1 MNKINKFS
9 ILIIIIFSIFSSLNA
24 AGDIYFLRTPGLS
37 PDGSKVAFSYDSD
50 LWIVSSEGGTAYRL
64 TAMDGEELYPRFS
77 PDGKWIAFSS
87 TQGGNPDIYIIPV
100 DGGKIEQLTF
110 HDSSDVV
117 DSWSWDSNHIY
128 FTSMR
133 HNNFSAYKVSRGGGT
148 SVRIFK
154 NFFNTVHN
162 IVEDPLSPA
171 LYFTDTWESLR
182 FASRKGYKGDY
193 NPDIKSYNSETAEL
207 ISHTN
212 YKGKDFWH
220 SIDKKGN
227 VYFASDEGTNEYN
240 LHILKDGKKISL
252 TKFKD
257 SIKYP
262 QVCADGSKVVFE
274 KGYELFLYD
283 TKSKAVSGIEID
295 LYENNRL
302 KLSKDFNISGKISN
316 FDISPDE
323 KKIAFVSR
331 GELFVSDIKGKFVKK
346 MGTDPKGRVV
356 EVKWMSNSR
365 SLLFNQTVNGY
376 LDLFRF
382 EDGRA
387 IRITNSKMDDRNIS
401 FNSKRDKAVYL
412 SGKKLVKILDMSD
425 FSSKVIAED
434 ELWGFYNS
442 MPRFSPDD
450 RFIAFTAFRNFEQDI
465 LIHDLEKGETINIT
479 DSGVTEAQPF
489 WSPDGKYL
497 FFEAD
502 RYKPQ
507 YPRGG
512 GESKIYALPLRKFS
526 DKFRSDK
533 WNDLF
538 KKEEK
543 SEKKKKD
550 KEKKATPVIKVD
562 IDFDE
567 MGKRWEQISPGSG
580 NQSTP
585 AVFMDGEK
593 RIVLYLSDHEG
604 DGFHLYKTV
613 IEPFEK
619 NKTKLIKGP
628 KSYDYSVLKSGK
640 KYYALIKGKIGSL
653 DLKGNKFTPVKMN
666 YRFVRNL
673 KEEFSQMF
681 RETWA
686 NLEINYYDENFHGI
700 DWNKMKEKYS
710 SFLPFLTSRSDLRLL
725 INDML
730 GELNSSHLGFYSN
743 GDEEKTLHK
752 MKTSETGIMFD
763 NEDPYKVFS
772 VLRYSPADKK
782 EIDLMKGDVL
792 ERINDTTIDASLNRE
807 FYFSQPSLNS
817 ELELTFRR
825 GLKRFKVNIHPVSNR
840 EIKKYLYDKWIDV
853 NQKRVNRKSDN
864 KIAYVYMKDMG
875 GSELKSFLIDMTT
888 EWYKKDA
895 LILDLRYNRGGN
907 VHDDV
912 LKFLSQKAYT
922 YWKYRG
928 GKYGPQPNFAP
939 SSKPIVLLLNQQ
951 SLSDAE
957 MMGAGFKELKLGK
970 IVGTETYRWIIFTSG
985 KSLVDGSY
993 YRLPSW
999 GCYSL
1004 DMKDLEKTGVKP
1016 DIYIKNTLKD
1026 RLEGKDP
1033 QLDKAIEIILKQL
1046 KK

>member
-1 MNKINKFS
+1 MNKITKFS
-9 ILIIIIFSIFSSLNA
+9 IFVIAIAIVASSLPA
-24 AGDIYFLRTPGLS
+24 AGDVYFLRTPGLS
-37 PDGSKVAFSYDSD
+37 PDGLKVVFSYDSD
-50 LWIVSSEGGTAYRL
+50 LWIVSSKGGTAYRL
-64 TAMDGEELYPRFS
+64 TAMEGEELYPRFS
-77 PDGKWIAFSS
+77 PDGKCIAFSS
-87 TQGGNPDIYIIPV
+87 TQGGNSDVYIIPV
-100 DGGKIEQLTF
+100 EGGKIEQLTF

-117 DSWSWDSNHIY
+117 DSWSWDSGHIY

-133 HNNFSAYKVSRGGGT
+133 HNNFSAYKVGRDGGT
-148 SVRIFK
+148 PVRIFK

-171 LYFTDTWESLR
+171 LYFTDTSESLR
-182 FASRKGYKGDY
+182 FASRKRYKGDY
-193 NPDIKSYNSETAEL
+193 NPDIKSYNPETKKL

-212 YKGKDFWH
+212 YIGKDLWH
-220 SIDKKGN
+220 SIDTKGN

-240 LHILKDGKKISL
+240 LHVLKNGKKVRL
-252 TKFKD
+252 TNFKD
-257 SIKYP
+257 AIKYP
-262 QVCADGSKVVFE
+262 QVSADGSKVVFE
-274 KGYELFLYD
+274 KGYELFFYD
-283 TKSKAVSGIEID
+283 TKSKIVSGIEID
-295 LYENNRL
+295 LYKNNRL
-302 KLSKDFNISGKISN
+302 KLSKDFNISEKVSN

-346 MGTDPKGRVV
+346 MDTDPKGRVV

-382 EDGRA
+382 ENGRE
-387 IRITNSKMDDRNIS
+387 IRITDLQMDDRNIS
-401 FNSKRDKAVYL
+401 LNSKRDKAVYL
-412 SGKKLVKILDMSD
+412 SGKKFVKTLDLTN

-442 MPRFSPDD
+442 TPYFSPDD
-450 RFIAFTAFRNFEQDI
+450 KFIVFTAYRNFEQDI
-465 LIHDLEKGETINIT
+465 FIHNMVKGETINIT
-479 DSGVTEAQPF
+479 DTGVTEAQPF

-497 FFEAD
+497 FFTAD

-512 GESKIYALPLRKFS
+512 GESKIYSLPLQKFS

-538 KKEEK
+538 KEV
-543 SEKKKKD
+543 KKKGKD
-550 KEKKATPVIKVD
+550 KKEKEKETPSIIVN
-562 IDFDE
+562 IDFDK
-567 MGKRWEQISPGSG
+567 MGKRWLQISPLTGS
-580 NQSTP
+580 QSTP
-585 AVFMDGEK
+585 AVFLEGEK
-593 RIVLYLSDHEG
+593 LIVFYLSDHEG
-604 DGFHLYKTV
+604 DGSHLYKTE
-613 IEPFEK
+613 IESFEK
-619 NKTKLIKGP
+619 NKTKMIKGP
-628 KSYDYSVLKSGK
+628 ASDDYHVLKSGK
-640 KYYALIKGKIGSL
+640 KYFALIKGKIGSL
-653 DLKGNKFTPVKMN
+653 DLKGNKFTPLKLN
-666 YRFVRNL
+666 YRFRRNL

-686 NLEINYYDENFHGI
+686 NLEINYYDDNFHGV
-700 DWNKMKEKYS
+700 DWGKMKVKYS
-710 SFLPFLTSRSDLRLL
+710 RYLTYLTSRSDLRLL
-725 INDML
+725 VNDML
-730 GELNSSHLGFYSN
+730 GELNSSHLRFYSN
-743 GDEEKTLHK
+743 GKEEKTHYK
-752 MKTSETGIMFD
+752 MYSSETGIMFD
-763 NEDPYKVFS
+763 NEDPYKVFNI
-772 VLRYSPADKK
+772 LQYSPADKK
-782 EIDLMKGDVL
+782 EIDLRKGDIL
-792 ERINDTTIDASLNRE
+792 ERVNGITVDKSMNRE
-807 FYFSQPSLNS
+807 FYFSNPSLEN
-817 ELELTFRR
+817 EFELTFKR
-825 GLKRFKVNIHPVSNR
+825 GEGKFSVNIHPVSNR
-840 EIKKYLYDKWIDV
+840 EIRKHLYNKWIET
-853 NQKRVNRKSDN
+853 NQKRVDKKSDK

-875 GSELKSFLIDMTT
+875 GLELNNFLIDMST

-912 LKFLSQKAYT
+912 LRFLSQKAYS

-928 GKYGPQPNFAP
+928 GKYGPQPNFSPA
-939 SSKPIVLLLNQQ
+939 SKPIVMLINEQ

-957 MMGAGFKELKLGK
+957 MTASGFKELKLGK

-985 KSLVDGSY
+985 KSLVDGSF

-1016 DIYIKNTLKD
+1016 DVYIKNTLTD

-1046 KK
+1046 NK